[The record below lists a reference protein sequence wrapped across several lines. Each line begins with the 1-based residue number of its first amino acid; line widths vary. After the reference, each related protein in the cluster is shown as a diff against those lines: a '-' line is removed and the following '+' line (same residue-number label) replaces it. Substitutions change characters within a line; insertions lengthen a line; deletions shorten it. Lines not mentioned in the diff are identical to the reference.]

1 MKMKPGKLLAAATV
15 LTITACAGKVE
26 KDPQYVAAEKCA
38 DLVIIKSRALAKKG
52 ISGKYV
58 LTSKL
63 RTTSTSDGPFT
74 STKIRGIP
82 YATSTFLDNGNEGSA
97 WRKCMGQKL

>member
-1 MKMKPGKLLAAATV
+1 MKLGKLLAAATV

-38 DLVIIKSRALAKKG
+38 DLVIIKEKG

>member
-1 MKMKPGKLLAAATV
+1 MKLGKLLTAATV
-15 LTITACAGKVE
+15 LTVTACAGKAE

-38 DLVIIKSRALAKKG
+38 DFVIIKSKALAEKG

>member
-1 MKMKPGKLLAAATV
+1 MQMKLGNLLAAAIV
-15 LTITACAGKVE
+15 LTITACAGKAE

-38 DLVIIKSRALAKKG
+38 DLVITKSKALAEKG
-52 ISGKYV
+52 ISGNYEF
-58 LTSKL
+58 TSKL

-74 STKIRGIP
+74 STQIRGIP

-97 WRKCMGQKL
+97 WRQCMWQLL

>member
-1 MKMKPGKLLAAATV
+1 MKPGKLLAAATV

-38 DLVIIKSRALAKKG
+38 DLVIIKSRALAEKG

-82 YATSTFLDNGNEGSA
+82 YATST
-97 WRKCMGQKL
+97 

>member
-1 MKMKPGKLLAAATV
+1 
-15 LTITACAGKVE
+15 
-26 KDPQYVAAEKCA
+26 
-38 DLVIIKSRALAKKG
+38 LVITKSKSLAEKG

-74 STKIRGIP
+74 STQIRGIP

-97 WRKCMGQKL
+97 WRQCMGQLL